1 MKLQIRSFV
10 LGVMVAGIPAVAVF
24 LSHSGPEPA
33 QPSPANDAPVEPGRP
48 AATAPREAER
58 PLPAAE
64 PPAREELGL
73 ERSTPGALRQLLSAA
88 STRREQIDAITALLE
103 NGSPEAMQVLLDMFL
118 ATDDKVLLALLEE
131 ALLRSPHVVTPNL
144 MAKFSATSDPNKLDT
159 LAKMLLQAAANRP
172 ELTNEVVAFLIRALD
187 EPGDARSESAA
198 RALKSLG
205 TGAVDQL
212 AARLSEPGCG
222 PEAAGSVAAILANLP
237 GECSEVLRS
246 KVTQGFDSMRD
257 VLTSPSATAE
267 EKELARKKTGSLTW
281 AASSRPAAEQG
292 TLAPVLADQ
301 LGRTTDAQ
309 QAGTLV
315 WGIGEMR
322 GLSETGRVELLLGAL
337 AQQRDGG
344 IRHTIAGSFLQMVSS
359 GAAGPFDDTVRRLV
373 ASAMA
378 SEQDPTVLEQLRQ
391 VQEKLDARR

>member
-10 LGVMVAGIPAVAVF
+10 LGVMTAGIPAVAVF
-24 LSHSGPEPA
+24 LLHGGPEPA
-33 QPSPANDAPVEPGRP
+33 QPSPANDAPAVP
-48 AATAPREAER
+48 AAAASREAEQ
-58 PLPAAE
+58 PLPPVE
-64 PPAREELGL
+64 PPAREELGR
-73 ERSTPGALRQLLSAA
+73 ERLTPGALRQLLSAA

-103 NGSPEAMQVLLDMFL
+103 NGSPEAMQVLLDIFL

-131 ALLRSPHVVTPNL
+131 ALLRSPHEVTPTL
-144 MAKFSATSDPNKLDT
+144 MAKFSATSDPGKLDT
-159 LAKMLLQAAANRP
+159 LAKMLLQSAANRP
-172 ELTNEVVAFLIRALD
+172 ELTDEVVAFLIRALD
-187 EPGDARSESAA
+187 EPERSESAA
-198 RALKSLG
+198 RALQSLG

-222 PEAAGSVAAILANLP
+222 PEAAGSVAAILAKLP

-257 VLTSPSATAE
+257 VLTSPSTTAD

-359 GAAGPFDDTVRRLV
+359 GAAGPFDDAVRRLV

-378 SEQDPTVLEQLRQ
+378 NEQDPTVLEQLRQ